1 MSQIFIPE
9 KIRVGFQKRTDTYT
23 GKLGYVIY
31 YDEKGKIRKEQSWK
45 SWCDAKQGVLE
56 LDNSPRS
63 GYILNKGVKRY
74 GYFNSGRSVIRM
86 YDPRDFEFEI
96 SVDNLVAIFMH
107 SNVSKRDI
115 EEECVFAWA
124 GSELVLLPVVSEEY
138 QQAKA
143 YTEKQSKS
151 LSTKDFVPGHIYHAK
166 KEEHPLVYLGYHE
179 WFVEKYEYSQNRYSG
194 HMVTKSTGKKH
205 IFYNSKYSYAPFSA
219 MSASQLSEH
228 IETVSPDYQRAL
240 KKFANSKESGGKLKV
255 S

>member
-9 KIRVGFQKRTDTYT
+9 KIRVGFQKRANTYT

-31 YDEKGKIRKEQSWK
+31 YDEKGNIRKENSWK
-45 SWCDAKQGVLE
+45 SWCDAKEGVLE
-56 LDNSPRS
+56 LDNTPRS
-63 GYILNKGVKRY
+63 GYILNKGVQRH
-74 GYFNSGRSVIRM
+74 GHFGSGRSVIRM

-124 GSELVLLPVVSEEY
+124 GTELILLPVVSEEY

-143 YTEKQSKS
+143 YTAKQSKT
-151 LSTKDFVPGHIYHAK
+151 LSTKDFVAGHIYHAK
-166 KEEHPLVYLGYHE
+166 KEEDPLVYIGYHE
-179 WFVEKYEYSQNRYSG
+179 WFSESYERDSNGRYKSI
-194 HMVTKSTGKKH
+194 TKSRGKKH
-205 IFYNSKYSYAPFSA
+205 IFYNAKRSWHTFSA
-219 MSASQLSEH
+219 MTPAQLSEH
-228 IETVSPDYQRAL
+228 IETVSPDYQSAL
-240 KKFANSKESGGKLKV
+240 KKFANSKESGGKFKV